1 MWELTC
7 FGTVLQRAQSS
18 VELLSKDNEAPQ
30 SSRGAELLAQKDN
43 CPPDSGPPADEGNRG
58 SAFLVQVFE
67 ALRNL
72 HLS

>member
-1 MWELTC
+1 M
-7 FGTVLQRAQSS
+7 
-18 VELLSKDNEAPQ
+18 ELLSTDNGGPQ
-30 SSRGAELLAQKDN
+30 SSRSAELLAQKDN

-58 SAFLVQVFE
+58 SAFLVQVFG

>member
-1 MWELTC
+1 M
-7 FGTVLQRAQSS
+7 
-18 VELLSKDNEAPQ
+18 ELLSTDNGDPQ
-30 SSRGAELLAQKDN
+30 SSRSAELLAQKDN

-58 SAFLVQVFE
+58 SAFLVQVFG